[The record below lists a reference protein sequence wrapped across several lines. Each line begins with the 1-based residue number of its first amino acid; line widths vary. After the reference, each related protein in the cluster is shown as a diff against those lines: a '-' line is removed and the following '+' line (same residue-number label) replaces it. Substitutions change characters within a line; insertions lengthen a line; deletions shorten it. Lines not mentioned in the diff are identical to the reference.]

1 MTGQQEKTMK
11 SKEYKEKYLRTN
23 SGNPIHIV
31 YDKIKEQINNFKG
44 NTSVTGMGGVQMQ
57 DSDRFN
63 VRYKVKEE
71 NQDDNA

>member
-23 SGNPIHIV
+23 SSNPIHIV

>member
-1 MTGQQEKTMK
+1 VTGQQEKTMK

-23 SGNPIHIV
+23 SSNPIHIV

-44 NTSVTGMGGVQMQ
+44 NTSVTGMGGTQMQ

>member
-23 SGNPIHIV
+23 SSNPIHIV

-44 NTSVTGMGGVQMQ
+44 NTSVTGMGGTQMQ